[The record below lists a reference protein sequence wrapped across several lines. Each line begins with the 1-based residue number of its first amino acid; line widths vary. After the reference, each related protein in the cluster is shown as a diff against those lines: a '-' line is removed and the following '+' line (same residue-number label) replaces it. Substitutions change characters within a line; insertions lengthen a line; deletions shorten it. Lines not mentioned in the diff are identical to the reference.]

1 MAEMMKHIVYDEEER
16 RMLPPDVPHLMHIN
30 DNEWME
36 NGHLHLMHQHSDCF
50 EVLLIHKGRGLY
62 TLGYHQYEVCE
73 GDIIL
78 CNSNTVHEEV
88 PKTWQGYQTLCFA
101 ITNLCM
107 PGLPSN
113 HLIDERQCPVFHQP
127 DQFHDICTLMKM
139 MDRHARSMQPGDREI
154 CQNLMLSCMALINQM
169 IEGRQ
174 EQTVPK
180 ERSLCIE
187 VEDYIGRHYSE
198 DLTLETLGKEFHIS
212 SYYLAHLFKEQTGYT
227 LKQYIIRRRIGEA
240 QSLLMDTKTSV
251 TDIAERVGFEDAGHF
266 SRLFSKYAGM
276 SPSEYRNKRTRKT

>member
-1 MAEMMKHIVYDEEER
+1 
-16 RMLPPDVPHLMHIN
+16 
-30 DNEWME
+30 
-36 NGHLHLMHQHSDCF
+36 
-50 EVLLIHKGRGLY
+50 
-62 TLGYHQYEVCE
+62 
-73 GDIIL
+73 
-78 CNSNTVHEEV
+78 
-88 PKTWQGYQTLCFA
+88 
-101 ITNLCM
+101 M